1 MKPIVQEYQRRK
13 HFHSDRCSTS
23 PSTTSHLLI
32 LKSYIKEPNLMEVD
46 ISWVAHQH
54 YTDIDEKLKVG
65 DSVRSIVFDDEE
77 PWPL

>member
-13 HFHSDRCSTS
+13 HFHLDRCSTS

>member
-1 MKPIVQEYQRRK
+1 
-13 HFHSDRCSTS
+13 
-23 PSTTSHLLI
+23 
-32 LKSYIKEPNLMEVD
+32 MEVD

-77 PWPL
+77 PWPLQGEVEMVKDQRCRNALIPKPNAEESGA